1 MLPLEV
7 RTHDSEK
14 RIRIEVLTL
23 GITVNA
29 PVLVDFWSEIFR
41 LQVEARSGQLR
52 LDTEG
57 V

>member
-7 RTHDSEK
+7 CTHDSEK